1 MLILWTLCAQR
12 TGKSQ
17 KEQDDA
23 GKIQLD
29 CMAAAG
35 NPRLIH
41 INPQGYP
48 HKSQAVG
55 EKPVVNIRLLAH
67 QTQKKR
73 TIHC

>member
-1 MLILWTLCAQR
+1 MMQEKFSWIAWLPQEIHDLSTSIH
-12 TGKSQ
+12 KV
-17 KEQDDA
+17 
-23 GKIQLD
+23 
-29 CMAAAG
+29 
-35 NPRLIH
+35 IH